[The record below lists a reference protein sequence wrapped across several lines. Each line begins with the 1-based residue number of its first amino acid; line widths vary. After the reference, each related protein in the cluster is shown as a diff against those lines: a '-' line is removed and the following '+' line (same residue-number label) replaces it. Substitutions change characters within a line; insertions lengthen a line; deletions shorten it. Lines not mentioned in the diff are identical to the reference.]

1 MRDGRPGAL
10 PMDDGH
16 WRRMADD
23 RCSCGSGLPF
33 GRCHG
38 VERLPSGRPAGRA
51 LASILREIATPLLPP
66 DAQMDPQSW
75 TQAVGIAA
83 VVWNLSRGPASA
95 DAAGLARLCDD
106 LGLAGAPR
114 AQLSALLRAAVGS
127 SRKRWPE
134 DQRQVASAEAVM
146 PSRGALRILVQER
159 SPAPAIQEPE
169 T

>member
-106 LGLAGAPR
+106 LASRAPPG
-114 AQLSALLRAAVGS
+114 AQLSALLRA
-127 SRKRWPE
+127 WP
-134 DQRQVASAEAVM
+134 
-146 PSRGALRILVQER
+146 
-159 SPAPAIQEPE
+159 
-169 T
+169 